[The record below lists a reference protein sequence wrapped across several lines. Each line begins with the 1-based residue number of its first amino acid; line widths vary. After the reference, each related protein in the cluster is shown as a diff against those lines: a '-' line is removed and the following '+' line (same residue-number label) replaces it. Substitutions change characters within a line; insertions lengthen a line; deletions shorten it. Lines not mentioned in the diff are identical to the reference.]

1 MAFAKNDPDDNKII
15 DNKSAAALAST
26 ALADCT
32 AITTTDYTDLAIHT
46 TVTYHGAAALGG
58 RVKLYASKD
67 DGTNYDDDPFWSY
80 DLPFTAGAT
89 KSYSQRVPF
98 AQKRIKVQVTN
109 LDTGQSITA
118 IYAYY
123 TGQSA

>member
-1 MAFAKNDPDDNKII
+1 MLSIGIVLRECHLDLPRYGLYRFFYGNRLRLYI
-15 DNKSAAALAST
+15 
-26 ALADCT
+26 
-32 AITTTDYTDLAIHT
+32 DLAIHT
-46 TVTYHGAAALGG
+46 TVTYNGAAALGG

-80 DLPFTAGAT
+80 DLPFTAGVT

-109 LDTGQSITA
+109 LDTGQPITA